1 MATDIK
7 DKIAK
12 LLALADSPNENE
24 AKIALLRA
32 RELMAKHKLRPED
45 CVAAENAKV
54 VRGTTGI
61 TFTQMTN
68 PWAARLAAVLAE
80 HYCCKAFVERDYGC
94 KTNTIGLVGLEDDFE
109 IAKRIFIYAYQC
121 VVHEAKAKITRDPWD
136 LPGTYRKARNA
147 FGDGFVRGVLDAFQE
162 QEAEHQEWGLVM
174 VVPKAVTDSMGD
186 MGKERSFARGFDTPD
201 YDSLA
206 AGYESGR
213 QFDPN
218 ARLDTSAAPAMIG
231 G

>member
-24 AKIALLRA
+24 ARVALLRA
-32 RELMAKHKLRPED
+32 RELMAKHKLRPEE
-45 CVAAENAKV
+45 CVPAENLKV
-54 VRGTTGI
+54 VRETIGV
-61 TFTQMTN
+61 TFTKMTN
-68 PWAARLAAVLAE
+68 PWAASLSALIAE
-80 HYCCKAFVERDYGC
+80 HYCCQSFVERYTGER
-94 KTNTIGLVGLEDDFE
+94 TNTIGIVGLEDDFE
-109 IAKRIFIYAYQC
+109 IAKRIFIYAYDC
-121 VVHEAKAKITRDPWD
+121 VINEAKAKVRRHSWD
-136 LPGTYRKARNA
+136 EPGTYRKACNA
-147 FGDGFVRGVLDAFQE
+147 FGDGFVRGVRAAFQE
-162 QEAEHQEWGLVM
+162 QKAEHQEWGLVM

-186 MGKERSFARGFDTPD
+186 IGKERSFARGFDTPD

-206 AGYESGR
+206 AGYEAGR

-218 ARLDTSAAPAMIG
+218 TRLDAPAAPAMIG